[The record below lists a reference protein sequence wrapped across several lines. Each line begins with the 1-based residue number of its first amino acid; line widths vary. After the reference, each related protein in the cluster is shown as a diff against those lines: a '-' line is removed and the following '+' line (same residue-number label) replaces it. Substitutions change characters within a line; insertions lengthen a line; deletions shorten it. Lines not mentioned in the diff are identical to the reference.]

1 MKKIIALIV
10 VCIMMFSFTGCEKK
24 DDGNTLDIFYLNID
38 ATATVPEKYELKG
51 SDESVDKQVDELLD
65 KLSSKPDDSK
75 LRKTIPDDVE
85 IKKHEE
91 NA

>member
-38 ATATVPEKYELKG
+38 ATATVHEKYEL
-51 SDESVDKQVDELLD
+51 
-65 KLSSKPDDSK
+65 
-75 LRKTIPDDVE
+75 
-85 IKKHEE
+85 
-91 NA
+91 N